1 MNRTMSKKLRKLA
14 FKLDPKIL
22 IAVRTQYGEK
32 TKDMSVKKIYKA
44 AKILYKRG
52 LIEV

>member
-1 MNRTMSKKLRKLA
+1 MNKTMAKKLRKLA
-14 FKLDPKIL
+14 YDLDPKIL

-32 TKDMSVKKIYKA
+32 TKDMSVRKIYRA

>member
-1 MNRTMSKKLRKLA
+1 MNRTMSKKLRKLS
-14 FKLDPKIL
+14 FNLDPKIL